1 MGSKNSKN
9 TKNQSAQ
16 SLGIPAEHFETNN
29 ESHKY
34 RKWLIIMTVIISL
47 IIVCMICWKM
57 CKPRYTINLELDRMG
72 IPGNIQ
78 EFAFLPEITL

>member
-9 TKNQSAQ
+9 GQ
-16 SLGIPAEHFETNN
+16 PASSTTEQFRTMHPTG
-29 ESHKY
+29 KC
-34 RKWLIIMTVIISL
+34 RKWLIILTVIIIL
-47 IIVCMICWKM
+47 IVICMVSWKM

-78 EFAFLPEITL
+78 EFAFLPEIAM